1 MNGGGTKQMGIKTN
15 PMRNHKN
22 FLKWRCPKNLA
33 VAAILFGVFVSGT
46 SWAREDGDR
55 VFTVANYPVQALAA
69 NAVKAKEAAIA
80 DGQKAAFRSLLKR
93 LVPVSAYS
101 RLNEIK
107 KADTRGLA
115 DGFVVRSERNS
126 TTEYIASLDFAFR
139 PDAVRDLL
147 QRENVPYIE
156 EQAPEIILV
165 AAVREKGKLARSGS
179 VEKAWRDIWGDL
191 DLRNALT
198 PLKLEA
204 IKPVVHDDTLNMLL
218 TGDESAN
225 RVMASEYAGEKVVA
239 AIAEIDKPSG
249 RIHVTLAGQDAVGSF
264 NLKRSYRL
272 YDDDVGYA
280 MELAAVVSLGIIEGR
295 WKAVKARGQ
304 GGVAA
309 MAAGG
314 EPVRMLVEFQGLE
327 DWNSLRARVLETQ
340 GISDVRID
348 AVSARSADMQ
358 VTYPGGG
365 SALANVFA
373 ARGLTLQNIGGNWY
387 LRSGY

>member
-1 MNGGGTKQMGIKTN
+1 MNGMVKINMPTRRAQHFTGSLAFKV
-15 PMRNHKN
+15 
-22 FLKWRCPKNLA
+22 FLA
-33 VAAILFGVFVSGT
+33 SIAATVTASLTGQAI
-46 SWAREDGDR
+46 ARSDADR
-55 VFTVANYPVQALAA
+55 VFTVSNYPVQAEAA
-69 NAVKAKEAAIA
+69 NAVKAKEEAIA

-107 KADTRGLA
+107 KAETRSLA

-126 TTEYIASLDFAFR
+126 TTEYLASLDFAFR

-147 QRENVPYIE
+147 QRENVPFIE
-156 EQAPEIILV
+156 EQAPEVVLV
-165 AAVREKGKLARSGS
+165 AAVREKGELARSGS

-191 DLRNALT
+191 DLKNTLT

-204 IKPVVHDDTLNMLL
+204 IKPVIHEDTLNMLL

-225 RVMASEYAGEKVVA
+225 RVMASEYGGVKVIA
-239 AIAEIDKPSG
+239 AIAEIDKPAG
-249 RIHVTLAGQDAVGSF
+249 RIHVTLAGQDAVGPF
-264 NLKRSYRL
+264 NLKRSYRV

-280 MELAAVVSLGIIEGR
+280 MELAAVVSLGILEGR
-295 WKAVKARGQ
+295 WKAVKARKY

-314 EPVRMLVEFQGLE
+314 EPVRMQVEFQGLA
-327 DWNSLRARVLETQ
+327 DWNSLRAKVLDTQ

-387 LRSGY
+387 LRSSY